1 MTQAKRKRERAKQ
14 EKRKAKAERRAL
26 RKEQKALRAEQ
37 LQDSGED
44 PDLMGILAGP
54 QRPRIGRLPRGRRDA
69 PPQPSSTPIILRL
82 ALRVA

>member
-1 MTQAKRKRERAKQ
+1 MAKRGPMTQAKRKRERAKQ

-44 PDLMGILAGP
+44 PDLIGILSGP
-54 QRPRIGRLPRGRRDA
+54 QRPRID
-69 PPQPSSTPIILRL
+69 
-82 ALRVA
+82 